1 MSVQDLL
8 GDKSFVYAVRDHFS
22 LSNVILIADELR
34 LHNDLQVTK
43 KESQVILYWNNNLTK
58 EETEKY
64 SVKYILSYTFFDT
77 FQERKVSCSMVTCSL
92 SEITHYF
99 IWWMNLHN
107 LPFSHCYCLS

>member
-1 MSVQDLL
+1 MTHVTYVPVVLML
-8 GDKSFVYAVRDHFS
+8 SFFQLKTLFS
-22 LSNVILIADELR
+22 AGLARRQPDVLDDLR

-77 FQERKVSCSMVTCSL
+77 SQERKERLEEKKKKNTS
-92 SEITHYF
+92 
-99 IWWMNLHN
+99 
-107 LPFSHCYCLS
+107 